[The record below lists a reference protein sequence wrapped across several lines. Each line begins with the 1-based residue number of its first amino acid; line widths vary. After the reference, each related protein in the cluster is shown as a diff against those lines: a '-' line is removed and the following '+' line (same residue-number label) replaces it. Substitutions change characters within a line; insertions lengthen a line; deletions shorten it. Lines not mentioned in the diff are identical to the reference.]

1 MLYFPGGRIQDERLV
16 RVDGLKSPFAIAI
29 DAQNRV
35 WVSNSQP
42 DTIVRF
48 PADDPSK
55 VETFHVGISV
65 RGIALNSK
73 GNLWAASTLSL
84 DFPRPS
90 LPDGISVM
98 KQFQLLGEH
107 VIKILS
113 TGKTTG
119 FVSMIRADRDSACA
133 GGLQWGWHY

>member
-107 VIKILS
+107 VIRFS
-113 TGKTTG
+113 RRGKPQ
-119 FVSMIRADRDSACA
+119 VSSA
-133 GGLQWGWHY
+133 